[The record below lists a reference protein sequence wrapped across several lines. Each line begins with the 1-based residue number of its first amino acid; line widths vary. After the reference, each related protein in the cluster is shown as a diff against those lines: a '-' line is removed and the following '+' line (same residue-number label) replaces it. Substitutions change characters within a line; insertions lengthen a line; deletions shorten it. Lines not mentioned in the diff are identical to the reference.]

1 MKKSVVLLCCLLT
14 CVGLTACQ
22 GKGASS
28 KGEEYWSA
36 ARKAESFEN
45 YMAEHGAEFD
55 LEALKQEVSSAD
67 SSNSQPAVRRT
78 VRIPGRMVHLPW
90 IIRRPVSMRC
100 VFFRR

>member
-67 SSNSQPAVRRT
+67 SSNSQ
-78 VRIPGRMVHLPW
+78 
-90 IIRRPVSMRC
+90 
-100 VFFRR
+100 

>member
-45 YMAEHGAEFD
+45 YMAEHGA
-55 LEALKQEVSSAD
+55 
-67 SSNSQPAVRRT
+67 
-78 VRIPGRMVHLPW
+78 
-90 IIRRPVSMRC
+90 
-100 VFFRR
+100 